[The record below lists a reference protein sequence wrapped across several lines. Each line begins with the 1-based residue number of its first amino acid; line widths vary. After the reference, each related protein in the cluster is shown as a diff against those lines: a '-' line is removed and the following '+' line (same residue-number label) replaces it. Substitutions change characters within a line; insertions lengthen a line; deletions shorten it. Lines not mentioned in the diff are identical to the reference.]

1 MPFVN
6 AIGPVSMNNRKSR
19 RGSIALLT
27 MFVLF
32 GAMLWWG
39 RSVSRQGPFEVTFM
53 RVSGGQPVE
62 LYYRDHNRLVPG
74 GRSLSWLQG
83 QLQRVGLKVDFV
95 SGRTLF
101 GGVTNRVCVVMG
113 VNGPPLSSSASATI
127 TVGSD
132 QIPLEFRSRW
142 TKPGADDRQLVMWQS
157 APDIK
162 APKRGT
168 LIVKDPNSEELL
180 IQRRF

>member
-6 AIGPVSMNNRKSR
+6 AIGPVSMNIRKSR

-32 GAMLWWG
+32 GAMLWWS

-62 LYYRDHNRLVPG
+62 LYYRGHNRLVPG

-83 QLQRVGLKVDFV
+83 QLQRVGLRVDV
-95 SGRTLF
+95 VRARTLF
-101 GGVTNRVCVVMG
+101 SGETNRVCVVMG
-113 VNGPPLSSSASATI
+113 FSGPPLSSSANAAI
-127 TVGSD
+127 RRGSD
-132 QIPLEFRSRW
+132 QIPLKFRTQW
-142 TKPGADDRQLVMWQS
+142 TKPGTDQHLIMWQS
-157 APDIK
+157 APGII
-162 APKRGT
+162 ASKRGT
-168 LIVKDPNSEELL
+168 LVVTDPNSEEIL